1 MASRSFLTVVAPL
14 CDQAAIV
21 ESFVDDLCAILHRDY
36 PNHEVILVDDWSC
49 DDTMDVV
56 GKLLKKHPAIRMLR
70 LSRGYGGDIAVTAGL
85 EASIGDIVVVMRP
98 DCDPPAALETLLE
111 PLRGDKDLNIVV
123 GRPTNPPPES
133 LLFRCFRALFSFG
146 AERLSGVSLPR
157 TSTSF
162 IALTRKAVN
171 AITRVKQKQRYLP
184 WLCCSVGFKQTEVAY
199 GQIHRGAAQSRRTF
213 REAFDLGI
221 SSLVTTTTS
230 PLRWVSY
237 AGLVS
242 AGLNLAYVG
251 YVCGVNLFKDH
262 VAEGWTTLSLQAS
275 SMFFMVFVIQAV
287 MSEYVGR
294 ILDEAKEQPLYHIVD
309 ELGSPVAVYDP
320 TLRNVQEHSTD
331 DAASR
336 PAKRAA

>member
-21 ESFVDDLCAILHRDY
+21 ESFVDDLCAVLRRDY
-36 PNHEVILVDDWSC
+36 PNHEVVLVDDWSG

-56 GKLLKKHPAIRMLR
+56 SRLMKRHPALRLLR
-70 LSRGYGGDIAVTAGL
+70 LSRGSGGDIAVTAGL

-98 DCDPPAALETLLE
+98 DCDPPAALESLLA
-111 PLRGDKDLNIVV
+111 PLKQDKDLNIIV
-123 GRPTNPPPES
+123 GRPTNARPEGI
-133 LLFRCFRALFSFG
+133 LFRMLRATFTIG
-146 AERLSGVSLPR
+146 AERLSGVSIPR

-162 IALTRKAVN
+162 IAMTRKAVN

-184 WLCCSVGFKQTEVAY
+184 WLCCSVGFKQTEVPY
-199 GQIHRGAAQSRRTF
+199 QQQPRGAAQPRR
-213 REAFDLGI
+213 ALGESFNLGV

-237 AGLVS
+237 AGLV
-242 AGLNLAYVG
+242 AAALNLAYVG
-251 YVCGVNLFKDH
+251 YVCGVNLLKDH

-294 ILDEAKEQPLYHIVD
+294 ILDEAKERPLYHIVD

-320 TLRNVQEHSTD
+320 TLRNVQENSTEEPV
-331 DAASR
+331 ALPS
-336 PAKRAA
+336 KRAA

>member
-1 MASRSFLTVVAPL
+1 MASRSFLTVVVPL
-14 CDQAAIV
+14 CEQAAIV
-21 ESFVDDLCAILHRDY
+21 ESFVDDLCAVLRHDY
-36 PNHEVILVDDWSC
+36 PNHEVVLVDDWSR
-49 DDTMDVV
+49 DNTMDVV
-56 GKLLKKHPAIRMLR
+56 SRLLKKHPAIRMLR
-70 LSRGYGGDIAVTAGL
+70 LSQGSGGDIAVTAGL

-98 DCDPPAALETLLE
+98 DCDPPSALETLLA
-111 PLRGDKDLNIVV
+111 PLAKDKDLNIVV
-123 GRPTNPPPES
+123 GRPTNARREG
-133 LLFRCFRALFSFG
+133 LVFRALRAIFSFG
-146 AERLSGVSLPR
+146 AEQLSGVSIPR

-199 GQIHRGAAQSRRTF
+199 EQVARGTAQPRRGL
-213 REAFDLGI
+213 RESFDLGV

-237 AGLVS
+237 AGLVA

-294 ILDEAKEQPLYHIVD
+294 ILDEAKERPLYHIVD

-320 TLRNVQEHSTD
+320 TLRNVQENSTEEPVTI
-331 DAASR
+331 